1 MRAFRPSFIQKYK
14 MNRSWTKTGQILDK
28 AGDEK
33 VEIQASLWYK
43 KYLTVKIS
51 NNSVGLE

>member
-1 MRAFRPSFIQKYK
+1 MRAFRPSFIQKYE

-33 VEIQASLWYK
+33 VEIQASLWYN